1 MAQHQTRARS
11 RLSGFQRASARPE
24 LTLLRAHNL
33 EWIMSILAEHLVHG
47 PVEVARFHEIV
58 DLEIQDMRPATA
70 GLQETAR
77 TGREYCNEWVSRQ
90 WVNRALVDRVEQYSL
105 TASTLDVL
113 SFTDR
118 LVDHRSTASESRLKQ
133 ILDAVSRLSGEADPD
148 PRARIDRIDE
158 QVAALQSQRTALL
171 DGDAAVPASSALHE
185 QLDNIM
191 DLSRHLPAD
200 FKRVSDSVYEMH
212 RRFVG
217 DAQEGPVNRGE
228 ALRAFFA
235 EHDLLETS
243 DEGKAFRGLMRLWG
257 NHGAQTALRKDIES
271 LLSQDF
277 AAEPTAEQRR
287 PLRSLPRMLVD
298 CAEEVQET
306 YRRLTQ
312 SLERYVQSQHRSD
325 RGLRSRLGR
334 AQSAAHALFG
344 RRSHSSIDV
353 QIGATM
359 ARVRSISQLQLIDP
373 RLHEHPAALE
383 PDRLPLRDALTPAQ
397 LRELGGPA
405 LEELRLGVELA
416 VAANPSGRP
425 TLREV
430 WLALSPEVRRPK
442 NVVGLLHVAVEQGA
456 VFIDPISERLETLR
470 TDGSQMTC
478 TVPAAVFPG
487 RDRGPHAS
495 SAAVLPAE
503 KPEVHL

>member
-1 MAQHQTRARS
+1 MALHQTRALA

-24 LTLLRAHNL
+24 MTLLRAHNL
-33 EWIMSILAEHLVHG
+33 EWIMSILAEHLAHG

-58 DLEIQDMRPATA
+58 DLEIQNMRSASA
-70 GLQETAR
+70 GLQETSR
-77 TGREYCNEWVSRQ
+77 SGREYCNEWVSRQ

-113 SFTDR
+113 AFTDR

-148 PRARIDRIDE
+148 PRARIDQIDE
-158 QVAALQSQRTALL
+158 QVAQLQSQRAALL
-171 DGDAAVPASSALHE
+171 DGEVPVPASSALHE
-185 QLDNIM
+185 QLNNIM

-217 DAQEGPVNRGE
+217 DAREGPVNRGE

-257 NHGAQTALRKDIES
+257 NHRAQTALRKDIES

-277 AAEPTAEQRR
+277 ATELTTEQRR
-287 PLRSLPRMLVD
+287 ALRALPRTLVD

-312 SLERYVQSQHRSD
+312 SLERYVQSQNSSD
-325 RGLRSRLGR
+325 RDLRSRLGR

-344 RRSHSSIDV
+344 RHTASRVDV

-373 RLHEHPAALE
+373 RLHEHPAALYS
-383 PDRLPLRDALTPAQ
+383 DRLTLGSALTPAQ
-397 LRELGGPA
+397 MRELGGPA
-405 LEELRLGVELA
+405 LEELRLGVERA
-416 VAANPSGRP
+416 VAANPAGRP

-456 VFIDPISERLETLR
+456 IFIDPVTERLETLR
-470 TDGSQMTC
+470 TDGSQIIY

-487 RDRGPHAS
+487 RDPGPGETTPGRS
-495 SAAVLPAE
+495 PAE
-503 KPEVHL
+503 KSEVHP